1 MKHKMNLKYSGVF
14 PIYKKKAAAQ
24 FTIIKPK
31 IDNLGKLL
39 KEGSVLLEVAPA
51 VSEKSYNWSNKISFA
66 ISRSDIVLLMDNPS
80 SPQRIFHIPPSDPS
94 KSKSLEF
101 VPGEGRY
108 AGTYMMKI
116 SQSDKKAD
124 ENLNYVV
131 PVSGGEY
138 YCIQSLLMGSLRYLI
153 GWQLD

>member
-1 MKHKMNLKYSGVF
+1 MNLKYSGTF

-24 FTIIKPK
+24 LSIIRPRV
-31 IDNLGKLL
+31 DDSGKLL

-51 VSEKSYNWSNKISFA
+51 QGEKSYDWSKKISFA

-80 SPQRIFHIPPSDPS
+80 SPQRIFHVPPSDPN

-108 AGTYMMKI
+108 TGTYMMKI
-116 SQSDKKAD
+116 SQSDKSSD
-124 ENLNYVV
+124 VNMYYTV
-131 PVSGGEY
+131 PVSAGEY

-153 GWQLD
+153 GWQLN